1 MIKIGIYPGTF
12 DPITYG
18 HIDVIKRALKIVN
31 KLIVAVSNDNI
42 KDYLFSDD
50 ERVQL
55 IKNSLFKDLKF
66 SGKKIKVLSFNT
78 LTTSFC
84 SKHRATIIIRGLR
97 AASDDELKL
106 VEDVCRRF
114 NIQFLS
120 ARLQVTQKDGSL
132 ASGAREARY
141 DALAEIAEQVG
152 AKRVLTAHHADDQL
166 ETMLMALCRGGGL
179 NQLAGMAKERPLN
192 ESVTLARPLLD
203 VRKETLVD
211 ICTACLIPWCE
222 DPTNKSLD
230 TPRGKL
236 RQSVIPTLREL
247 YPSADKHATNASVL
261 LHGLLQERASLIPQ
275 GLAWERAELSQF
287 EHAIVSEA
295 VHCALGT
302 NATFETVQSIADAVK
317 DDSTHERTFTCAN
330 GYIAKVTAHTVEV
343 IHAN

>member
-1 MIKIGIYPGTF
+1 MPSALHEWH
-12 DPITYG
+12 DG
-18 HIDVIKRALKIVN
+18 HRTTDVPFIMNKDVIPHEVRKN
-31 KLIVAVSNDNI
+31 KLVANVRRMTQDEDCVIAVSGGADSMA
-42 KDYLFSDD
+42 LLALATAAVMQESA
-50 ERVQL
+50 
-55 IKNSLFKDLKF
+55 
-66 SGKKIKVLSFNT
+66 SFQVT
-78 LTTSFC
+78 VA
-84 SKHRATIIIRGLR
+84 HVHHGLR